1 MNLYDKIENIN
12 NVGEQR
18 AGKLRQLNI
27 DTVKDMLEYFPR
39 DYEDRS
45 TLKKI
50 SELQEEEENTF
61 VGKVLK
67 AGETAK
73 FGKRIITK
81 VAFKDETGVITAVW
95 YNQGYLKNS
104 FSVGEEYLL
113 TGKVIMKYGRLEI
126 SAPEYEKIDGKELL
140 SGGRIVPV
148 YSSTYKLS
156 QKMLRQLIKNVIEDT
171 YDQLEEFL
179 PLNLRKEHKLADR
192 NFAIQNIHFPSSEGN
207 FFIARRRLVFEEL
220 FLLQLGLLRIK
231 GLNIQDKQ
239 GIVLKN
245 TEEEKE
251 LLNILPFKLTNAQAK
266 ALDEIKQDFVSGKP
280 MNRLVQGDV
289 GSGKTVVA
297 MLAAFTAVKNGYQ
310 VSMMV
315 PTEVLAKQHF
325 EEFTKYLEGFGIKT
339 ALLVGSMTKKQKMLV
354 QNALAEGEIDIVLGT
369 HALIQEDVNF
379 KKLGLVIT
387 DEQHRFGVK
396 QRASL
401 VQKGENPHTL
411 VMTATPIPRTLA
423 LILYGDLDITIID
436 ELPPGRQKIDTFYVN
451 TSYRERFYEF
461 IRKEI
466 NKGRQ
471 AYIICPMVEG
481 NEKQEL
487 QAVIDY
493 TEKLQQD
500 IFKEFNVEYVHGK
513 MKAIQKQEVMD
524 RYAKA
529 ETQILV
535 ATTVIE
541 VGINVPNS
549 TIILIENAER
559 FGLAQ
564 LHQLRG
570 RVGRGKE
577 KSYCI
582 LVTDS
587 RSRLTKER
595 MKIMQQT
602 NDGFRLSEVDLD
614 LRGPGDFFGTRQ
626 HGLPEMKIANLYKD
640 MEIVKE
646 AQEAAKKLIERDFM
660 LEKEENQKLKVKLS
674 EFFKD
679 ADNMCTML

>member
-1 MNLYDKIENIN
+1 MNLYDKIETIN

-61 VGKVLK
+61 VGKVFK

-73 FGKRIITK
+73 FGKKIITK

-192 NFAIQNIHFPSSEGN
+192 NFAIQNIHFPSSEEN

-239 GIVLKN
+239 GIILKN

-266 ALDEIKQDFVSGKP
+266 ALDEIKRDFASGKP

-325 EEFTKYLEGFGIKT
+325 EEFTKYLEEFGIKT
-339 ALLVGSMTKKQKMLV
+339 ALLVGSMTKKQKTLV

-646 AQEAAKKLIERDFM
+646 AQEAAKKLIEKDFM